1 MKDKLVL
8 ITGASSGIGKACA
21 EIYAKNG
28 ANIILVARRG
38 EKLKEV
44 AKDIENKYSVKI
56 YNYIFDVRS
65 REAVISFSKD
75 LKNSNL
81 IPDVFINNAGLAKG
95 QDAIYAG
102 NADDWDTM
110 IDTNIKGFLYMC
122 RGVIPLMMSKN
133 EGSIIN
139 LGSIAGR
146 QVYAGGNVYNA
157 TKYAVRAISE
167 ATNIDLLNTNIRVCN
182 IEPGAVETEFSIVRF
197 NNDKEKA
204 DNVYKGFKPLI
215 AEDIANIIYFVTS
228 LPPHINIQNLL
239 VTPTAQRSVNYIKRD
254 L

>member
-1 MKDKLVL
+1 MKGKLVL

-28 ANIILVARRG
+28 ANLILTARRSDKLRDIAKNLE
-38 EKLKEV
+38 EKYN
-44 AKDIENKYSVKI
+44 IKI
-56 YNYIFDVRS
+56 NNYIFDVRD
-65 REAVISFSKD
+65 RQAVISFSND
-75 LKNSNL
+75 LKESNL
-81 IPDVFINNAGLAKG
+81 IPDIFINNAGLAKG
-95 QDAIYAG
+95 QDPIYNG
-102 NADDWDTM
+102 NADDWDIM

-122 RGVIPLMMSKN
+122 RGIIPLMMKKN

-157 TKYAVRAISE
+157 TKFAVRAISQ

-182 IEPGAVETEFSIVRF
+182 IEPGAVETEFSLVRF
-197 NNDKEKA
+197 NNNKEKA

-228 LPPHINIQNLL
+228 LPPNINIQNLL